1 MESKLMIWHMLKLM
15 VLACRCGMAKS
26 LSGQI
31 RQRWVLSGLFRII
44 DLGFSYQRARYLAQ
58 LPDRLHRLGAGYV
71 KLGQMLATR
80 EDVIGAVMASR
91 LSCLHDNVMPPCPT
105 RMKPWLNRISEQ
117 TGLIFTPDP
126 IAAGS
131 VAVVYKARLSDGTC
145 LAVKLLRPDIKAELI
160 HNLRLI
166 KQIYRFAQW
175 LFPQQQIIQ
184 LDQVLGQ
191 FGHIIDQECD
201 LRIEADHMARFAH
214 SISSQPNMISP
225 VVYWSYTTRDMLTMS
240 YHDGY
245 QITDITHLKQYG
257 HEPARLVETLTQLY
271 FQHIFIDGWFHGD
284 PHPGNILIDPEGRMV
299 FLDFGLTGQLDHAA
313 RRFLLSVMIAIKHR
327 QTALLIR
334 LHKRAG
340 MIPDSTN
347 MTALTAAIDQVFIH
361 GASDDK
367 SNDIFRQIKA
377 VFHIANRF
385 GIRVAP
391 SWPVLHKTLI
401 MLDGLIKKMAP
412 DGYSEKTIADWFTDY
427 LLRDMNAAFVPLSLV
442 PAFIEWDQSTDH
454 VLLNMWKNSN
464 FQQNKAA

>member
-427 LLRDMNAAFVPLSLV
+427 LLRDMNAAFVPLPLV

-454 VLLNMWKNSN
+454 VLLNMWKNNN
-464 FQQNKAA
+464 FQQNQAT

>member
-1 MESKLMIWHMLKLM
+1 MVWHMLKLM
-15 VLACRCGMAKS
+15 VLACRCGMAKT
-26 LSGQI
+26 LSGQL
-31 RQRWVLSGLFRII
+31 RQRWALSGLLRII
-44 DLGFSYQRARYLAQ
+44 DLGFSYQRARYLDQ

-80 EDVIGAVMASR
+80 EDIIGAAMASR

-131 VAVVYKARLSDGTC
+131 VAVVYKARLPDGTC

-166 KQIYRFAQW
+166 KQTYRFAQW

-299 FLDFGLTGQLDHAA
+299 FLDFGLTGQLDHTA

-347 MTALTAAIDQVFIH
+347 MTALTAAIDQVFMH

-427 LLRDMNAAFVPLSLV
+427 LLRDMNAAFVPLPLV

>member
-1 MESKLMIWHMLKLM
+1 MIWHMLKLM

-44 DLGFSYQRARYLAQ
+44 DLGFSYQRAHYLAQ

-71 KLGQMLATR
+71 KLSQMLATR
-80 EDVIGAVMASR
+80 EDIIGADMASR
-91 LSCLHDNVMPPCPT
+91 LSCLHDNVMPPCPA

-117 TGLIFTPDP
+117 TGLIFTPNP

-131 VAVVYKARLSDGTC
+131 VAVVYQARLPDGTC

-166 KQIYRFAQW
+166 KQTYRFAQW

-201 LRIEADHMARFAH
+201 LRIEADHMSRFAH

-299 FLDFGLTGQLDHAA
+299 FLDFGLTGQLDQVA

-347 MTALTAAIDQVFIH
+347 MTALTASIDQVFMH

-412 DGYSEKTIADWFTDY
+412 DGCSEKTIADWFTDY
-427 LLRDMNAAFVPLSLV
+427 LLRDMNAAFVPLPLV

-454 VLLNMWKNSN
+454 VLLNMWKNNN
-464 FQQNKAA
+464 FQQNQAT

>member
-1 MESKLMIWHMLKLM
+1 MVWHMLKLM
-15 VLACRCGMAKS
+15 VLACRCGMANT
-26 LSGQI
+26 LSGQL
-31 RQRWVLSGLFRII
+31 RQHLLIFVLLRII
-44 DLGFSYQRARYLAQ
+44 DLGFSYQRARYLHQ

-80 EDVIGAVMASR
+80 DDIIGTAMAGR
-91 LSCLHDNVMPPCPT
+91 LARLHDNVMPPCPA

-117 TGLIFTPDP
+117 TGLIFAPDP

-131 VAVVYKARLSDGTC
+131 VAVVYKARLPDGTC
-145 LAVKLLRPDIKAELI
+145 LAVKLLRPDIKTEMI
-160 HNLRLI
+160 RNLQLI
-166 KQIYRFAQW
+166 KQTYRFAQW
-175 LFPQQQIIQ
+175 LFPKQQIIQ
-184 LDQVLGQ
+184 LDQALEQ
-191 FGHIIDQECD
+191 FGQIIDQECD
-201 LRIEADHMARFAH
+201 LRIEADNMARFAQ
-214 SISSQPNMISP
+214 SIRTQPDMISP
-225 VVYWSYTTRDMLTMS
+225 VVHWEYTNRDMLTMS

-245 QITDITHLKQYG
+245 QITDITRLKQSG
-257 HEPARLVETLTQLY
+257 LDPAYLVQTLTQLY

-284 PHPGNILIDPEGRMV
+284 PHPGNILIDPEGRLV
-299 FLDFGLTGQLDHAA
+299 FLDFGLTGQLDHTA

-347 MTALTAAIDQVFIH
+347 MTALTAAIDQVFMH
-361 GASDDK
+361 SASDDK
-367 SNDIFRQIKA
+367 SDDIFSQIKA
-377 VFHIANRF
+377 VFHIANGF

-401 MLDGLIKKMAP
+401 MLDGLIHKMAP

-427 LLRDMNAAFVPLSLV
+427 LLRDMNAAFVPLSMV
-442 PAFIEWDQSTDH
+442 PVFIEWDQATDH

-464 FQQNKAA
+464 FQQNNAA

>member
-1 MESKLMIWHMLKLM
+1 MVWHMLKLM

-26 LSGQI
+26 LSGQL
-31 RQRWVLSGLFRII
+31 RHRWVLSGLFRII

-80 EDVIGAVMASR
+80 EDIIGAVMASR

-117 TGLIFTPDP
+117 TGLIFTPNP

-131 VAVVYKARLSDGTC
+131 VAVVYKARLLDGTY

-166 KQIYRFAQW
+166 KQTYRFAQW

-201 LRIEADHMARFAH
+201 LRIEADHMARFAY

-340 MIPDSTN
+340 MIPDNTN
-347 MTALTAAIDQVFIH
+347 MTALTAAIDQVFMH

-412 DGYSEKTIADWFTDY
+412 DDYSEKTIADWFTDY

-464 FQQNKAA
+464 LQQNKAA